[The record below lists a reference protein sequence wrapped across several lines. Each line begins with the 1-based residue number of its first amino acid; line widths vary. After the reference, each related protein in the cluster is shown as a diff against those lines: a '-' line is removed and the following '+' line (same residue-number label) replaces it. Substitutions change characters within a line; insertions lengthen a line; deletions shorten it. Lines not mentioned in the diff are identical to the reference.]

1 MGREGR
7 RGQGST
13 CWDAEEEEGLWAAV
27 PRQRV
32 SPVVLASHADG
43 RGVLPLRGDDVST
56 HAALMRLHWDT
67 LHQHQLQQHMPL
79 SGTSCACYMLLG
91 TGSHGFDHKVTELQT
106 VTGMG
111 RRSK

>member
-1 MGREGR
+1 M
-7 RGQGST
+7 
-13 CWDAEEEEGLWAAV
+13 
-27 PRQRV
+27 
-32 SPVVLASHADG
+32 SPVVLASQTVAASD
-43 RGVLPLRGDDVST
+43 LPLRGDDVST